1 MIGFS
6 YKPLGHRARLE
17 NRVRFADCFDQRL
30 AAIDPGAER
39 AKAALKARGKVWATA
54 TTNNAGC
61 DV

>member
-6 YKPLGHRARLE
+6 HEPLGHRARLE
-17 NRVRFADCFDQRL
+17 NRVRLANGFDQRL

-39 AKAALKARGKVWATA
+39 AKAALNARGKVWAAA

-61 DV
+61 GV